1 MILNS
6 KNLTIL
12 KSLLVFFLS
21 VFIVYTY
28 VNILQYRLINP
39 DGGYYLWIVNKVWE
53 GKIPGIDIKTG
64 YTPLSFYLLSIVRAF
79 TDSPT
84 YFHYLYILLTI
95 QLLNASLLY
104 FISKHYT
111 TNKFIPAL
119 ASLMYLLMSFHSDG
133 SLFILEPFV
142 NLFGLL
148 SLLFYLS
155 FRNYNSYYM
164 LVPGILGALS
174 FFCKQ
179 YGLVYSLAVPFLLMI
194 DNKNVSS
201 AFKRIFLYS
210 IGYAIPFIAFILY
223 YRIEGCRLREIIT
236 IYSGS
241 GYGQRSIGAYFSG
254 LYTLIKIYG
263 IFLPFSFWV
272 LIKKGIRNHILI
284 YLYLIFGFSLQ
295 FFFYK
300 FPHYYI
306 LLIPYLIL
314 SAAIIYESLKERQKL
329 LLTFFFLLI
338 FTLIINIYANILTLK
353 IFSGSN
359 GIIKENYTEQIK
371 NSIQIRNY
379 VGENDKVLLFNFD
392 LTSYYFLCNLSP
404 PLEKKYGIIFFGLV
418 SPDKYLEN
426 IIHTDYVLIRNESLP
441 GFYTELKSIS
451 IKWTEIRISNDL
463 ILLKKDI

>member
-1 MILNS
+1 MIFYSTKLRLLKFVSLFLLGILVVYCYANV
-6 KNLTIL
+6 LTY
-12 KSLLVFFLS
+12 K
-21 VFIVYTY
+21 
-28 VNILQYRLINP
+28 LINP

-53 GKIPGIDIKTG
+53 SKIPGIDIKTG

-133 SLFILEPFV
+133 SFFVLEPFV

-148 SLLFYLS
+148 SLLLYLS

-201 AFKRIFLYS
+201 AFKRIFLYA

-223 YRIEGCRLREIIT
+223 YRIEGCGLREIIT
-236 IYSGS
+236 IYSGN
-241 GYGQRSIGAYFSG
+241 GYGLRSIDAYLSG
-254 LYTLIKIYG
+254 IYTLIKIYG

-306 LLIPYLIL
+306 LLIPHLII
-314 SAAIIYESLKERQKL
+314 SAVIIYESLKEKRKL
-329 LLTFFFLLI
+329 LFSFIFLFLFILI
-338 FTLIINIYANILTLK
+338 MNVYASILT
-353 IFSGSN
+353 IRNFSVSN
-359 GIIKENYTEQIK
+359 GIFKENITEQTR

-379 VGENDKVLLFNFD
+379 VGKNDKVLLFNFD
-392 LTSYYFLCNLSP
+392 LASYYFLCNLNP